1 MTSPLE
7 LSLISGPVPV
17 VVAVC
22 GVAAGVFLLVARRRT
37 WWTRVVPVSV
47 AACGLLAVGVAVVV
61 DHVWRPFPEPLPTIV
76 PAALGVGVLGVVLA
90 VARWRHGRW
99 PSRVLGAVSAL
110 VLVVSGLSGVNQY
123 FGEYSTLGAALK
135 SNDTV
140 ELDVAA
146 KPAPDVLPVPAGKTL
161 ADVWTPPADLP
172 TRGTVSETPIPSSTD
187 YRPRKALV
195 YLPPAYSAT
204 PRPRLPVL
212 VPLSGQPGSPHDWFD
227 GGELARHLD
236 AYAARHH
243 GLAPIVVV
251 PDQLGSTTANPMC
264 LDSKLGKVET
274 YLARDVP
281 AWIKGRLQ
289 VDESR
294 RAWTISGLSQG
305 GTCSFQLAV
314 RAPEV
319 YARFIDVSGQREPTL
334 GSRKDTVKAAFGGDE
349 TAYRAVN
356 PVDVLTRTRFPDTE
370 GMVVAGKNDSLYRND
385 DREVYEAC
393 LRAGMDVRWR
403 ELPGAHDWTVWRPGL
418 VDALPWLGER
428 TGLGG

>member
-1 MTSPLE
+1 MTSPFE

-22 GVAAGVFLLVARRRT
+22 GAVAGLFLLVARRRT
-37 WWTRVVPVSV
+37 WWTRVVPLG
-47 AACGLLAVGVAVVV
+47 AGACALLAVGVALVV
-61 DHVWRPFPEPLPTIV
+61 DVVWRPFPEPLPAVV
-76 PAALGVGVLGVVLA
+76 PAWLGVAVLGVVLA
-90 VARWRHGRW
+90 VARWRHAGW
-99 PSRVLGAVSAL
+99 PRRVLSAVAVL
-110 VLVVSGLSGVNQY
+110 VLLVSGLSGVNQH
-123 FGEYSTLGAALK
+123 FGQYTTLRTALGK
-135 SNDTV
+135 TDTV
-140 ELDVAA
+140 ALDVAA
-146 KPAPDVLPVPAGKTL
+146 KPAPDVVSVPAGKAL
-161 ADVWTPPADLP
+161 ADVWAPPSDLP
-172 TRGTVSETPIPSSTD
+172 AHGTVSETPIPSSTG
-187 YRPRKALV
+187 YRPRPALV
-195 YLPPAYSAT
+195 YLPPAYAAT

-212 VPLSGQPGSPHDWFD
+212 VLLSGQPGSPHDWF
-227 GGELARHLD
+227 GAGELARHLD
-236 AYAARHH
+236 AYARRHH

-264 LDSKLGKVET
+264 LDSRLGAVET

-281 AWIKGRLQ
+281 GWVRDRLQ

-294 RAWTISGLSQG
+294 GAWTIAGLSQG

-334 GSRKDTVKAAFGGDE
+334 GTRADTVRAAFGGDQS
-349 TAYRAVN
+349 AFDRIN
-356 PVDVLTRTRFPDTE
+356 PLDVLKAKRFPDTE
-370 GMVVAGKNDSLYRND
+370 GMVVAGRNDAIYRDD